1 MATNWNPKRYRAPS
15 QRDTE
20 QFLRDQLRKETE
32 RRQEAGR
39 RAMHWRNLALHLWDL
54 DRLCRP
60 DIKCEACEEMRKA
73 FEDVD

>member
-1 MATNWNPKRYRAPS
+1 MTTNWNPKRYRAPS

-39 RAMHWRNLALHLWDL
+39 RAMHWRNLALHLWDT
-54 DRLCRP
+54 RRHSP
-60 DIKCEACEEMRKA
+60 DECDTCAELEKA

>member
-20 QFLRDQLRKETE
+20 QFLREQLRKESE
-32 RRQEAGR
+32 RRQDAGR
-39 RAMHWRNLALHLWDL
+39 QAMHWRNLALHLWDA
-54 DRLCRP
+54 RGRCGNTCQTCAE
-60 DIKCEACEEMRKA
+60 IEKA